1 MASQHSATPAGLLG
15 EETADAP
22 SADAP
27 SYDRRRAWL
36 VTAMI
41 VAFMV
46 INFADKA
53 VLGLAAVPIMDELNI
68 SHSTYGLISSS
79 FSLLFSLSGL
89 VVGFLSSR
97 VSSRTMLFVMTLTWA
112 VAQLPV
118 LIVAAVP
125 TLIAGRVL
133 LGAAEGP
140 AASMSM
146 HALYKWFPPHRR
158 GLPSALQISG
168 AALGTLVSAP
178 VLTWLIAHHGWRSA
192 YAALAVV
199 SAAWALVWWHIGHD
213 GPFGHVRPTGPTGPR
228 DSAERAPAPV
238 RLPYRRLLLTGTVL
252 GSISSAFG
260 ASWALSLSH
269 SWLPAYLRT
278 ELGMNPATVATAIS
292 AISAFSLVLLLTV
305 SPFMDALKARGVTS
319 RWSSGAVQG
328 IAVCVAGC
336 AMAAFPFTE
345 SALPRLLLIALA
357 FGTVAVAVP
366 LHYMTAAEVVPAAQR
381 GALFGIVAATGTLP
395 GLIAPYLTGH
405 LIEAADT
412 AASGYTTAFLITAL
426 VMVLA
431 GLLAVTSIRPE
442 RDARRLGLDRTV
454 ADTAH

>member
-1 MASQHSATPAGLLG
+1 MAPLPSAPAAPRSD
-15 EETADAP
+15 EDAADAP
-22 SADAP
+22 P
-27 SYDRRRAWL
+27 YDRRRAWL

-53 VLGLAAVPIMDELNI
+53 VLGLAAVPIMDELRI
-68 SHSTYGLISSS
+68 SNSTYGLVSSS

-97 VSSRTMLFVMTLTWA
+97 ISSRTLLFAMTLTWA

-146 HALYKWFPPHRR
+146 HALYKWFPAHRR
-158 GLPSALQISG
+158 GVPSALQIGG

-178 VLTWLIAHHGWRSA
+178 VLTWLITDHGWRSA

-199 SAAWALVWWHIGHD
+199 SAAWALVWWCVGHD
-213 GPFGHVRPTGPTGPR
+213 GPFDHARPSGAGKQPPGTTH
-228 DSAERAPAPV
+228 
-238 RLPYRRLLLTGTVL
+238 LPYRKLLLSGTVL

-260 ASWALSLSH
+260 AAWALSLSH
-269 SWLPAYLRT
+269 VWLPSYLRT
-278 ELGMNPATVATAIS
+278 ELGMTPGTSATVIS
-292 AISAFSLVLLLTV
+292 TVSAFSLVLLLTV
-305 SPFMDALKARGVTS
+305 SPLMDALKARGVSS
-319 RWSSGAVQG
+319 RWSSGATQG
-328 IAVCVAGC
+328 FAVCLAGC
-336 AMAAFPFTE
+336 AMAVFPFVD
-345 SALPRLLLIALA
+345 AAVPRLLLIGLA
-357 FGTVAVAVP
+357 FGTVAVAIP
-366 LHYMTAAEVVPAAQR
+366 LHYMTAAEVVPTAQR

-395 GLIAPYLTGH
+395 GLVAPYLTGR
-405 LIEAADT
+405 LIDGADT
-412 AASGYTTAFLITAL
+412 AASGYTTAFLIAAV

-431 GLLAVTSIRPE
+431 GLLAVTAIRPE
-442 RDARRLGLDRTV
+442 RDARRLGLGQEPHRAL
-454 ADTAH
+454 ADSAR